1 MLESLTHLTQIT
13 EWSSSTRRSLGEER
27 YLYIKIV
34 VIGVRLFCGQRV
46 KVLVRREKLSLLL
59 VDKPVESVDNQW
71 IDLPSTPSCREF
83 SF

>member
-13 EWSSSTRRSLGEER
+13 EWSSFTRRSLGEER

-34 VIGVRLFCGQRV
+34 VIGEGFICGKEV
-46 KVLVRREKLSLLL
+46 KVLVKQEKLSFLP

-71 IDLPSTPSCREF
+71 IDLPSTPS
-83 SF
+83 S